1 MTYSVVPHPSRI
13 SIKSDSVA
21 FRISSFMKIVGDET
35 TLDARDELLR
45 FLGDV
50 LEVFPVG
57 GEQEIHF
64 VLSDSA
70 EKKGSYHIEVRKN
83 RINLTAN
90 SAEGLFYAV
99 QTLKQLLF
107 QAQDNLCE
115 LEIFDEPSY
124 DIRGF
129 MLDCARHFFTKEEI
143 FRFLDLMA
151 LHKLNEFHWHLSD
164 DQGFR
169 CQLECAP
176 LLTEIGSVRSHT
188 GLKNEEHSGYYTKK
202 DIKEIISYAHS
213 RYIKV
218 IPEINTPGHTVS
230 MISAYPELSCRG
242 KEIPVATSFG
252 QKKDVLCIGK
262 ESTFDFMLRLYD
274 ELCEMFPDG
283 IIHIGGNGASVE
295 RWQECPHCQ
304 RRIKGEKLSDER
316 ELENYYFSRISK
328 HLHKKGV
335 EVRMRN
341 YEWGDHFIFPISES
355 DNVHIYDMN
364 YICST
369 LHCCRLYLPHERIN
383 LKRAYSAIPPSF
395 RDRKHL
401 CGIEACLWTEHIPDI
416 KKADFALLP
425 RLGAFSEN
433 AWTSSE
439 NRDYDRFYEN
449 LRDYYRLLYA
459 LGYGPATLS
468 RALPGR
474 IRRALHKFNRTAY

>member
-50 LEVFPVG
+50 LEIFPVG

-99 QTLKQLLF
+99 QTLRQLLF

-202 DIKEIISYAHS
+202 DIKEIIKYAHS
-213 RYIKV
+213 KHIKV

-252 QKKDVLCIGK
+252 AKKDVLCIGK

-283 IIHIGGNGASVE
+283 IIHIGGNCAPIE

-304 RRIKGEKLSDER
+304 RRIKEEKLSDER

-335 EVRMRN
+335 EVRMRTLWHWN
-341 YEWGDHFIFPISES
+341 SYINPFPEGEAPDFIVSNTPCCQLSLPYEETDLE
-355 DNVHIYDMN
+355 
-364 YICST
+364 
-369 LHCCRLYLPHERIN
+369 
-383 LKRAYSAIPPSF
+383 RAYKVTAVNPSENDEN
-395 RDRKHL
+395 RIK
-401 CGIEACLWTEHIPDI
+401 GMEACLWTEHIPDI

-439 NRDYDRFYEN
+439 NRDYARFYEN
-449 LRDYYRLLYA
+449 LQDYYRLLYA

-474 IRRALHKFNRTAY
+474 IRRALYKFNRTAY